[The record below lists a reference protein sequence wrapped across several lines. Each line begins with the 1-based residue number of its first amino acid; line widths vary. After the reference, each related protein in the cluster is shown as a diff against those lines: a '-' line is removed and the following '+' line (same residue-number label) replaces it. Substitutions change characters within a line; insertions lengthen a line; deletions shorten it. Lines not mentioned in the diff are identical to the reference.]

1 MINSFTGTASL
12 KPSMPGAPRR
22 FPTPVSSAGQRTGRD
37 QRTRLFDS
45 SVGTI
50 ENLVR
55 CGTSPRSAED
65 YSAEFQVCLP
75 YRGLFVWHVGGD
87 DVVGDPNQVIFVRAG
102 ETYRMSA
109 PVHGGYAEVIVTPH
123 VDLMAEIAGVH
134 TARALREHAMFRRRA
149 GLAPPSLQAFRSGFL
164 HWATSSS
171 DVDQLQADDS
181 MIKLLQAAFQGDGRW
196 QRAAGPTTT
205 RLIRRTKEFVQA
217 RLTTRLRLADI
228 GRAVEASPAYLTDVF
243 RRVEG
248 IPLHRYVTRLRLGR
262 ALTELPQ
269 TADLTALALDLGFSS
284 HSHFSASFR
293 RAYGCSPSE
302 FRNASRR
309 FAAAISGRLQR
320 SA

>member
-1 MINSFTGTASL
+1 MRA
-12 KPSMPGAPRR
+12 RR
-22 FPTPVSSAGQRTGRD
+22 
-37 QRTRLFDS
+37 
-45 SVGTI
+45 
-50 ENLVR
+50 N
-55 CGTSPRSAED
+55 
-65 YSAEFQVCLP
+65 SAEFQVCLP
-75 YRGLFVWHVGGD
+75 YRGLFVWHVGGA

-171 DVDQLQADDS
+171 ESISCGRRLDD
-181 MIKLLQAAFQGDGRW
+181 QAAPGSVPGDGRW
-196 QRAAGPTTT
+196 QRTAGPTTT

-228 GRAVEASPAYLTDVF
+228 GREVEASPAYLTDVF

>member
-1 MINSFTGTASL
+1 MIEPSTEPFKQQPSTPGT
-12 KPSMPGAPRR
+12 PRR
-22 FPTPVSSAGQRTGRD
+22 LPIASPSTSVMAGRD
-37 QRTRLFDS
+37 QRMRLFES
-45 SVGTI
+45 SVGTV

-55 CGTSPRSAED
+55 CGTSERSAED

-87 DVVGDPNQVIFVRAG
+87 DVVGDPNQVVFVRAG

-109 PVHGGYAEVIVTPH
+109 PVQGGYAEVVVTPH

-134 TARALREHAMFRRRA
+134 SPGALREHEMFRRRA

-171 DVDQLQADDS
+171 NVDQLQADDS
-181 MIKLLQAAFQGDGRW
+181 MVKLLQAAFQDDGRW
-196 QRAAGPTTT
+196 SRTAGPTTM
-205 RLIRRTKEFVQA
+205 RLIRRTKEYVQE

-228 GRAVEASPAYLTDVF
+228 GREVEASPAYLTDIF

-262 ALTELPQ
+262 ALTELPR

-302 FRNASRR
+302 FRDASRR
-309 FAAAISGRLQR
+309 FVAALSGQLRR

>member
-1 MINSFTGTASL
+1 M
-12 KPSMPGAPRR
+12 
-22 FPTPVSSAGQRTGRD
+22 GQMTGRD

-55 CGTSPRSAED
+55 CGLPPPSAED

-87 DVVGDPNQVIFVRAG
+87 DVVGDPNQVVFVRAG

-181 MIKLLQAAFQGDGRW
+181 MIKLLQAAFRNDGRW
-196 QRAAGPTTT
+196 HACGRPDHDAPDPPHQGVRAVAADDEAAAG
-205 RLIRRTKEFVQA
+205 R
-217 RLTTRLRLADI
+217 
-228 GRAVEASPAYLTDVF
+228 
-243 RRVEG
+243 
-248 IPLHRYVTRLRLGR
+248 HR
-262 ALTELPQ
+262 P
-269 TADLTALALDLGFSS
+269 
-284 HSHFSASFR
+284 
-293 RAYGCSPSE
+293 
-302 FRNASRR
+302 
-309 FAAAISGRLQR
+309 
-320 SA
+320 